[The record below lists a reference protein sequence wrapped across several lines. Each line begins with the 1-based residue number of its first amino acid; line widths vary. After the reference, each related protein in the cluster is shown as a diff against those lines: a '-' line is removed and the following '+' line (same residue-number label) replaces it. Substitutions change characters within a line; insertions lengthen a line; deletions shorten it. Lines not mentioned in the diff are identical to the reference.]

1 MTSDADYATIAKEAY
16 VVDALKRN
24 PPRKKGDSFFS
35 DVETVSQEFQV
46 YDTATDPATGFQG
59 MAVVPVIDGLPDH
72 SQVFIAFAGTNPDD
86 RADIVADLV
95 SVVGR
100 RTGQGTQVSEAEK
113 FAERVQQ
120 RLTADGHSG
129 ARIETV
135 GHSLGGFLALYVAA
149 ENNWSS
155 TTFNAPD
162 PWDVLSPQAKEWV
175 RAERK
180 HGRPPLT
187 NYVNRFDLIGNF
199 LGHGTG
205 AGLFV
210 DDDLWKGVLEHH
222 DLGVA
227 FDFDPFGAMLGL
239 GGEGLTIEEL
249 AELADIA
256 SPGQGQTLRAL
267 HGVVSVVNGVSAIT
281 AGAVLSGLV
290 VAVDTVGALGLASS
304 VGGVAWHLGTIKDVN
319 NGLVPAMTSAL
330 TDVKTAAAQ
339 LYPLVTEADIEECVR
354 AHGLQVEKNI
364 DESAVVAVNAL
375 VDDHI
380 DIVGRI
386 SHGIMN
392 TVRNA
397 AAQDARWAQ
406 AYVSGPMG
414 GS

>member
-1 MTSDADYATIAKEAY
+1 MTPEDYASIAAKSY
-16 VVDALKRN
+16 WVDPLQRN
-24 PPRKKGDSFFS
+24 APLVRGDDILTAEDRQKFR
-35 DVETVSQEFQV
+35 V
-46 YDTATDPATGFQG
+46 YDTATDPTTGFQG
-59 MAVVPVIDGLPDH
+59 MAVVPVVDGTPDH

-86 RADIVADLV
+86 RADVVADLV

-100 RTGQGTQVSEAEK
+100 RTGEGTQVFEAER

-129 ARIETV
+129 ARVETV

-149 ENNWSS
+149 ENHWPS
-155 TTFNAPD
+155 TSFNGPD
-162 PWDVLSPQAKEWV
+162 PWDVLSPQAKDWV
-175 RAERK
+175 QAERK
-180 HGRPPLT
+180 RGRPPLT

-205 AGLFV
+205 AGVFIE
-210 DDDLWKGVLEHH
+210 DDLWKGVIEHH
-222 DLGVA
+222 DLGAA
-227 FDFDPFGAMLGL
+227 FSFDPFGAMLGL
-239 GGEGLTIEEL
+239 GGESLTMAEL
-249 AELADIA
+249 AELVDAA
-256 SPGQGQTLRAL
+256 SPGQGQTLQVL
-267 HGVVSVVNGVSAIT
+267 NGVASTVNGVSAVT
-281 AGAVLSGLV
+281 AGAALSGLV

-319 NGLVPAMTSAL
+319 NGLVPAMTTAL
-330 TDVKTAAAQ
+330 TNVKSAAAL

-354 AHGLQVEKNI
+354 AHDLQVEKNI
-364 DESAVVAVNAL
+364 DVSAVAAVNEL
-375 VDDHI
+375 VEEHI

-386 SHGIMN
+386 SHGVMN

-406 AYVSGPMG
+406 AYALGPMG